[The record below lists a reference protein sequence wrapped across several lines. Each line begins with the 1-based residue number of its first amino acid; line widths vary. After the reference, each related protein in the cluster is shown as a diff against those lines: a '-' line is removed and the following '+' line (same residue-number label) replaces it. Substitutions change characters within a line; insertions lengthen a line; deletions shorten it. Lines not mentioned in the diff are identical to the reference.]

1 MKILLGSQSPR
12 RRELLAGLDVDFRVV
27 AIDADEHYPDG
38 LTGGDIPYYISRSK
52 AEAYGV
58 PLAEDEVLLTAD
70 TIVWVPWEGESMGA
84 ARGAQCFEFPAPC
97 PLPAKFTPLR
107 GACGGPERGAG
118 EFARVPGDSMIAGED
133 ACALGG
139 VMLGKPRD
147 AEEARG
153 MLRLLSGR
161 MHEVYTGVT
170 LRTRE
175 GMQTIADKTE
185 VWFRALSEEE
195 ISYYVKKYKPLDKAG
210 AYGVQEWIGY
220 VGVTKIVGSYFNVM
234 GLPVERVWEILS
246 DLQNRGLCYR

>member
-27 AIDADEHYPDG
+27 PIDADEHYPKG
-38 LTGGDIPYYISRSK
+38 LTGGDIPYYISRAK
-52 AEAYGV
+52 AEAYV
-58 PLAEDEVLLTAD
+58 EPLAEDEVLLTAD
-70 TIVWVPWEGESMGA
+70 TIVWVPEEGESVGA
-84 ARGAQCFEFPAPC
+84 ARGVHLHEDDNRRRDALVPSDGFM
-97 PLPAKFTPLR
+97 
-107 GACGGPERGAG
+107 GAAWRPHLHER
-118 EFARVPGDSMIAGED
+118 
-133 ACALGG
+133 G

-147 AEEARG
+147 EEEARG

-175 GMQTIADKTE
+175 GMLTIADKTE
-185 VWFRALSEEE
+185 VWFRGLAEEE
-195 ISYYVKKYKPLDKAG
+195 IDYYVEQYKPLDKAG

-246 DLQNRGLCYR
+246 NLKNQGLC